1 MNVDARGS
9 VFVVVV
15 VVVVTFDSLAI
26 HTEARHSLA
35 RAHEEQ
41 SNPSTLYSRRSNP
54 FQWSLTLSIQPP
66 YTATSGRGAVDVDV
80 RDIICLSNRGTT
92 IGRACVC
99 VYVICMRV
107 CCAISFCCCKLRLGK
122 YHQRTTDIKTLSMI
136 VYGYEESITGQERI
150 IPTFHASACAFL
162 LLGHCLVKWT
172 WTQINENDGQWVLW
186 VYYIRGHTL
195 HDHVVLCV

>member
-9 VFVVVV
+9 VVVVA
-15 VVVVTFDSLAI
+15 VVTFDSLAT
-26 HTEARHSLA
+26 HTEARHSQA

-136 VYGYEESITGQERI
+136 VYGYEESITGQEPGNPYLSRGRVCVFI
-150 IPTFHASACAFL
+150 
-162 LLGHCLVKWT
+162 T
-172 WTQINENDGQWVLW
+172 WPLPGEMDMDTNQRKRWAMGTMGI
-186 VYYIRGHTL
+186 L
-195 HDHVVLCV
+195 HPWPHIT